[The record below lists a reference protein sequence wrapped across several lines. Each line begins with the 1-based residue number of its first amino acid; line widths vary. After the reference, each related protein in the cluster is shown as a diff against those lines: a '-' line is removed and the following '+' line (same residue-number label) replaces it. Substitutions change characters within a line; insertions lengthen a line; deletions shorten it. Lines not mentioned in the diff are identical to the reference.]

1 MLQVA
6 GLSAVIDRRYSSE
19 LNFADSM
26 CKAAKSGFG
35 FGLPIAASLKFFV
48 RPHGGDRVER
58 VGIKH
63 TISKAVTGV
72 ARMSTYD
79 LIVIGAGPAGCA
91 TAISAARAGARVL
104 LLERGRFPR
113 HKVCGEFVSA
123 ESLNLLS
130 SLLSPEYRD
139 LVFLAPRI
147 PQGRIFLDGTEIPV
161 EISPAAASIRRFD
174 LDSALW
180 RSSLAY
186 GIDARQES
194 PVLGVDGEG
203 PFTVRT
209 PTVSF
214 DTQAVVNATGR
225 WSNLNLRNGEQ
236 SPTRER
242 WIGLK
247 AHFSELQAASSVD
260 LYFFDGGYCGVQ
272 PINGSGSDAVNAC
285 AMVRAKVATTLAEVF
300 QLHPA
305 LLERSRRWQPL
316 TQQVSTSPLIF
327 RDAEPLQGTILQVG
341 DSAAFVDPFV
351 GDGISLALRSG
362 VLAAECQAPFFRREC
377 SLDEA
382 ATQYHRRYAST
393 LSHVFRTSSLLRR
406 ALSWP
411 RAVRKPLLALFEKAP
426 TLARR
431 LVTLTR

>member
-1 MLQVA
+1 
-6 GLSAVIDRRYSSE
+6 
-19 LNFADSM
+19 
-26 CKAAKSGFG
+26 
-35 FGLPIAASLKFFV
+35 
-48 RPHGGDRVER
+48 
-58 VGIKH
+58 
-63 TISKAVTGV
+63 
-72 ARMSTYD
+72 MSTYD

-113 HKVCGEFVSA
+113 DKVCGEFVSA

-130 SLLSPEYRD
+130 NLLSTEYRD
-139 LVFLAPRI
+139 LILLAPRI
-147 PQGRIFLDGTEIPV
+147 AQGRIFVDGTEIPV
-161 EISPAAASIRRFD
+161 AIRPAAASIARFQ

-194 PVLGVDGEG
+194 PALGVDGEG
-203 PFTVRT
+203 PFNVRT
-209 PTVSF
+209 PTASF
-214 DTQAVVNATGR
+214 DTKVVVNATGR
-225 WSNLNLRNGEQ
+225 WSNLNMRNGEK

-247 AHFSELQAASSVD
+247 AHFCEPQAASSVD

-272 PINGSGSDAVNAC
+272 PINGSGSGAVNAC
-285 AMVRAKVATTLAEVF
+285 AMVRAQLATTLPEVF
-300 QLHPA
+300 RLHPA
-305 LLERSRRWQPL
+305 LLERSRGWQPL
-316 TQQVSTSPLIF
+316 TEQVSTSPLIF
-327 RDAEPLQGTILQVG
+327 RDAEPVKGTMLQVG

-362 VLAAECQAPFFRREC
+362 VLAAECQTPFFRGEC
-377 SLDEA
+377 SLHEA
-382 ATQYHRRYAST
+382 ATQYHHRYTST
-393 LSHVFRTSSLLRR
+393 LSHVFRTSSMLRR

-411 RAVRKPLLALFEKAP
+411 RRVRKPLLALFEKAP
-426 TLARR
+426 TLARG